1 MTCTVGGSNFFQYA
15 ESFQYH
21 IIYIIE
27 LTFQQPH
34 CSDSTL
40 KSFIKHIHYKLFKAG
55 RTFDYKIV
63 YVLVQKIFK
72 NFSDYKTQLPCTQIP
87 HPERSIT
94 QMYKHGSVQI
104 LTR

>member
-63 YVLVQKIFK
+63 YVLVQKFFRLQ
-72 NFSDYKTQLPCTQIP
+72 NP
-87 HPERSIT
+87 IT
-94 QMYKHGSVQI
+94 MYPNTPSRKKHNPNV
-104 LTR
+104 